1 MKKKLAG
8 LGLVV
13 GALVVAGHAQADT
26 SAEIKVAGKIV
37 PDGACNLTISNGGVY
52 DFGVIA
58 SENLH
63 QNKTTQFVPKWQTVA
78 VTCNAAT
85 KVALSVRDNR
95 AGTAAGGT
103 GEDFEFGLG
112 KGKVGYY
119 TLGVF
124 YATSDGSDAKLDVV
138 AAPAGSDAWAY
149 DKAGLMTNG
158 SARKAFADPG
168 SSTPGAYKSIAF
180 PLAATLTINK
190 LSELDLSSGNVDLDG
205 SATLDLTYL

>member
-8 LGLVV
+8 LWLVA
-13 GALVVAGHAQADT
+13 GALVVAGHAQADK
-26 SAEIKVAGKIV
+26 SVDVRVAGKIV

-52 DFGVIA
+52 DFGTIA

-63 QNKTTQFVPKWQTVA
+63 QNKTTQFAAKWETAA

-119 TLGVF
+119 TLTVSSAMG
-124 YATSDGSDAKLDVV
+124 DGDSWLDVV
-138 AAPAGSDAWAY
+138 SAPAGSDAWAH
-149 DKAGLMTNG
+149 DKAGLMTKD
-158 SARKAFADPG
+158 SARKSFAEPG
-168 SSTPGAYKSIAF
+168 SSAPGAYKSIAIV
-180 PLAATLTINK
+180 LGATPTINK
-190 LSELDLSSGNVDLDG
+190 LSELDLSNGNVDLDG